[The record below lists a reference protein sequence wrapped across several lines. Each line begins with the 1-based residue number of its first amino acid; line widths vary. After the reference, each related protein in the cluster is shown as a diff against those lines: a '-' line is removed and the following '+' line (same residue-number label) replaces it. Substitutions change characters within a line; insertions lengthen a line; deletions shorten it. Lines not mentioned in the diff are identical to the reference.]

1 MENIMINNICYYPPQ
16 SHNVYIKNTRGDKVY
31 NSAYDEN
38 NIIEKGKEKSN
49 WNFNLSTYFSDEKDK
64 IDGIKKNNIEET
76 IEWCIN
82 YNFFS
87 YHSDSPAY
95 EYYKNYINSISEQEI
110 EEINNFII
118 DNFFMTHNMEAIDF
132 CISNRESGIID
143 KILINDKNN
152 FFTELMQEENTYNA
166 LQQIEYNEIL
176 ASFFFDYKN
185 DSFLKKEEI
194 EKITVEEF
202 EDEEE
207 YKYFYNHYEITRSKN
222 SFQLIMDILHEYPY
236 LMFGQQYYG
245 ENVNFYIESRMIFVR
260 YYTTI
265 TKKIV
270 TDFIKKIQS
279 EI

>member
-1 MENIMINNICYYPPQ
+1 MINNICYYPPQ
-16 SHNVYIKNTRGDKVY
+16 SHNEYIKNTRGDKVY

-87 YHSDSPAY
+87 YHSDSPVY

-152 FFTELMQEENTYNA
+152 IFTRITNEENTYDA
-166 LQQIEYNEIL
+166 IRKIEYDKCL
-176 ASFFFDYKN
+176 AKFFFDYEN
-185 DSFLKKEEI
+185 DKFLNKKEVKNI
-194 EKITVEEF
+194 SEKEFKEKEEF
-202 EDEEE
+202 E
-207 YKYFYNHYEITRSKN
+207 YFYNYYENTKRKN
-222 SFQLIMDILHEYPY
+222 SFQLIMDILHDYPY
-236 LMFGQQYYG
+236 SMFGKQYYD
-245 ENVNFYIESRMIFVR
+245 ENVNFYLESRMIFVR
-260 YYTTI
+260 YYTPI
-265 TKKIV
+265 TKNII
-270 TDFIKKIQS
+270 TDFIKNIQS
-279 EI
+279 KI

>member
-1 MENIMINNICYYPPQ
+1 MINNICYYPPQ
-16 SHNVYIKNTRGDKVY
+16 SHNEYIKNTRGDKVY

-64 IDGIKKNNIEET
+64 IDGIKKNDIEET

-152 FFTELMQEENTYNA
+152 IFTRITNEENTYDA
-166 LQQIEYNEIL
+166 IRKIEYDKCL
-176 ASFFFDYKN
+176 SKFFFDYEN
-185 DSFLKKEEI
+185 DKFLNKKEVKNI
-194 EKITVEEF
+194 SEKEFKEKEEF
-202 EDEEE
+202 E
-207 YKYFYNHYEITRSKN
+207 YFYNYYENTKRKN
-222 SFQLIMDILHEYPY
+222 SFQLIMDILHDYPY
-236 LMFGQQYYG
+236 SMFGKQYYD

-260 YYTTI
+260 YYTPI
-265 TKKIV
+265 TKNII
-270 TDFIKKIQS
+270 TDFIKNIQS
-279 EI
+279 KI

>member
-1 MENIMINNICYYPPQ
+1 MINNICYYPPQ
-16 SHNVYIKNTRGDKVY
+16 SHNEYIKNTRGDKVY

-152 FFTELMQEENTYNA
+152 IFTRITNEENTYDA
-166 LQQIEYNEIL
+166 IRKIEYDKCL
-176 ASFFFDYKN
+176 SKFFFDYEN
-185 DSFLKKEEI
+185 DKFLNKKEVKNI
-194 EKITVEEF
+194 SEKEFKEKEEF
-202 EDEEE
+202 E
-207 YKYFYNHYEITRSKN
+207 YFYNYYENTKRKN
-222 SFQLIMDILHEYPY
+222 SFQLIMDILHDYPY
-236 LMFGQQYYG
+236 SMFGKQYYD

-260 YYTTI
+260 YYTPI
-265 TKKIV
+265 TKNII
-270 TDFIKKIQS
+270 TDFIKNIQS
-279 EI
+279 KI

>member
-1 MENIMINNICYYPPQ
+1 MINNICYYPPQ
-16 SHNVYIKNTRGDKVY
+16 SHNEYIKNTRGDKVY

-152 FFTELMQEENTYNA
+152 IFTRITNEENTYDA
-166 LQQIEYNEIL
+166 IRKIEYDKCL
-176 ASFFFDYKN
+176 AKFFFDYEN
-185 DSFLKKEEI
+185 DKFLNKKEVKNI
-194 EKITVEEF
+194 SEKEFKEKEEF
-202 EDEEE
+202 E
-207 YKYFYNHYEITRSKN
+207 YFYNYYENTKRKN
-222 SFQLIMDILHEYPY
+222 SFQLIMDILHDYPY
-236 LMFGQQYYG
+236 SMFGKQYYD
-245 ENVNFYIESRMIFVR
+245 ENVNFYLESRMIFVR
-260 YYTTI
+260 YYTPI
-265 TKKIV
+265 TKNII
-270 TDFIKKIQS
+270 TDFIKNIQS
-279 EI
+279 KI

>member
-1 MENIMINNICYYPPQ
+1 MINNICYYPPQ
-16 SHNVYIKNTRGDKVY
+16 SHNEYIKNTRGDKVY

-64 IDGIKKNNIEET
+64 IDGIKKNDIEET

-152 FFTELMQEENTYNA
+152 IFTRITNEENTYDA
-166 LQQIEYNEIL
+166 IRKIEYDKCL
-176 ASFFFDYKN
+176 AKFFFDYEN
-185 DSFLKKEEI
+185 DKFLNKKEVKNI
-194 EKITVEEF
+194 SEKEFKEKEEF
-202 EDEEE
+202 E
-207 YKYFYNHYEITRSKN
+207 YFYNYYENTKRKN
-222 SFQLIMDILHEYPY
+222 SFQLIMDILHDYPY
-236 LMFGQQYYG
+236 SMFGKQYYD
-245 ENVNFYIESRMIFVR
+245 ENVNFYLESRMIFVR
-260 YYTTI
+260 YYTPI
-265 TKKIV
+265 TKNII
-270 TDFIKKIQS
+270 TDFIKNIQS
-279 EI
+279 KI

>member
-16 SHNVYIKNTRGDKVY
+16 SHNEYIKNTRGDKVY

>member
-1 MENIMINNICYYPPQ
+1 MINNICYYPPQ
-16 SHNVYIKNTRGDKVY
+16 SHNEYIKNTRGDKVY

-64 IDGIKKNNIEET
+64 IDGIKKNDIEET

-152 FFTELMQEENTYNA
+152 IFTIITNEENTYDA
-166 LQQIEYNEIL
+166 IRKIEYDKCL
-176 ASFFFDYKN
+176 AKFFFDYEN
-185 DSFLKKEEI
+185 DKFLNKKEVKNI
-194 EKITVEEF
+194 SEKEFKEKEEF
-202 EDEEE
+202 E
-207 YKYFYNHYEITRSKN
+207 YFYNYYENTKRKN
-222 SFQLIMDILHEYPY
+222 SFQLIMDILHDYPY
-236 LMFGQQYYG
+236 SMFGKQYYD
-245 ENVNFYIESRMIFVR
+245 ENVNFYLESRMIFVR
-260 YYTTI
+260 YYTPI
-265 TKKIV
+265 TKNII
-270 TDFIKKIQS
+270 TDFIKNIQS
-279 EI
+279 KI

>member
-1 MENIMINNICYYPPQ
+1 MINNICYYPPQ
-16 SHNVYIKNTRGDKVY
+16 SHNEYIKNTRGDKVY

-95 EYYKNYINSISEQEI
+95 EYYKNYINSIIEQEI

-118 DNFFMTHNMEAIDF
+118 DNFFMTYNMEAIDF

-152 FFTELMQEENTYNA
+152 IFTRITNEENTYDA
-166 LQQIEYNEIL
+166 IRKIEYDKCL
-176 ASFFFDYKN
+176 AKFFFDYEN
-185 DSFLKKEEI
+185 DKFLNKKEVKNI
-194 EKITVEEF
+194 SEKEFKEKEEF
-202 EDEEE
+202 E
-207 YKYFYNHYEITRSKN
+207 YFYNYYENTKRKN
-222 SFQLIMDILHEYPY
+222 SFQLIMDILHDYPY
-236 LMFGQQYYG
+236 SMFGKQYYD
-245 ENVNFYIESRMIFVR
+245 ENVNFYLESRMIFVR
-260 YYTTI
+260 YYTPI
-265 TKKIV
+265 TKNII
-270 TDFIKKIQS
+270 TDFIKNIQS
-279 EI
+279 KI

>member
-1 MENIMINNICYYPPQ
+1 MINNICYYPPQ
-16 SHNVYIKNTRGDKVY
+16 SHNEYIKNTRGDKVY

-152 FFTELMQEENTYNA
+152 IFTRITNEENTYDA
-166 LQQIEYNEIL
+166 IRKIEYDKCL
-176 ASFFFDYKN
+176 AKFFFDYEN
-185 DSFLKKEEI
+185 DKFLNKKEVKNI
-194 EKITVEEF
+194 SEKEFKEKEEF
-202 EDEEE
+202 E
-207 YKYFYNHYEITRSKN
+207 YFYNYYENTKRKN
-222 SFQLIMDILHEYPY
+222 SFQLIMDILHDYPY
-236 LMFGQQYYG
+236 SMFGKQYYD

-260 YYTTI
+260 HYTPI
-265 TKKIV
+265 TKNII
-270 TDFIKKIQS
+270 TDFIKNIQS
-279 EI
+279 KI

>member
-260 YYTTI
+260 YYTPI

>member
-16 SHNVYIKNTRGDKVY
+16 SHNEYIKNTRGDKVY

-64 IDGIKKNNIEET
+64 IDGIKKNDIEET

-152 FFTELMQEENTYNA
+152 IFTRITNEENTYDA
-166 LQQIEYNEIL
+166 IRKIEYDKCL
-176 ASFFFDYKN
+176 SKFFFDYEN
-185 DSFLKKEEI
+185 DKFLNKKEVKNI
-194 EKITVEEF
+194 SEKEFKEKEEF
-202 EDEEE
+202 E
-207 YKYFYNHYEITRSKN
+207 YFYNYYENTKRKN
-222 SFQLIMDILHEYPY
+222 SFQLIMDILHDYPY
-236 LMFGQQYYG
+236 SMFGKQYYD

-260 YYTTI
+260 YYTPI
-265 TKKIV
+265 TKNII
-270 TDFIKKIQS
+270 TDFIKNIQS
-279 EI
+279 KI

>member
-1 MENIMINNICYYPPQ
+1 MINNICYYPPQ
-16 SHNVYIKNTRGDKVY
+16 SHNEYIKNTRGDKVY

-152 FFTELMQEENTYNA
+152 IFTRITNEENTYDA
-166 LQQIEYNEIL
+166 IRKIEYDKCL
-176 ASFFFDYKN
+176 AKFFFDYEN
-185 DSFLKKEEI
+185 DKFLNKKEVKNI
-194 EKITVEEF
+194 SEKEFKEKEEF
-202 EDEEE
+202 E
-207 YKYFYNHYEITRSKN
+207 YFYNYYENTKRKN
-222 SFQLIMDILHEYPY
+222 SFQLIMDILHDYPY
-236 LMFGQQYYG
+236 SMFGKQYYD

-260 YYTTI
+260 YYTPI
-265 TKKIV
+265 TKNII
-270 TDFIKKIQS
+270 TDFIKNIQS
-279 EI
+279 KI

>member
-1 MENIMINNICYYPPQ
+1 MINNICYYPPQ
-16 SHNVYIKNTRGDKVY
+16 SHNEYIKNTRGDKVY

-118 DNFFMTHNMEAIDF
+118 DNFFMTYNMEAIDF

-152 FFTELMQEENTYNA
+152 IFTRITNEENTYDA
-166 LQQIEYNEIL
+166 IRKIEYDKCL
-176 ASFFFDYKN
+176 AKFFFDYEN
-185 DSFLKKEEI
+185 DKFLNKKEVKNI
-194 EKITVEEF
+194 SEKEFKEKEEF
-202 EDEEE
+202 E
-207 YKYFYNHYEITRSKN
+207 YFYNYYENTKRKN
-222 SFQLIMDILHEYPY
+222 SFQLIMDILHDYPY
-236 LMFGQQYYG
+236 SMFGKQYYD
-245 ENVNFYIESRMIFVR
+245 ENVNFYLESRMIFVR
-260 YYTTI
+260 YYTPI
-265 TKKIV
+265 TKNII
-270 TDFIKKIQS
+270 TDFIKNIQS
-279 EI
+279 KI